1 MRQPVRTLNAA
12 AQELQFDQKSSSR
25 MPPTRSK
32 RTTIVDTDPG
42 QDDAIAL
49 LFALAASDRLD
60 LLAITAVAGNLPLDL
75 TSRNARIV
83 REWANRP
90 EVPVYAGC
98 HKPLVRELV
107 TAEHVH
113 GKTGLDGVP
122 LPESEGELAPGHAV
136 DFLIKTLSAAPEHS
150 VTLCTIGPLTNIA
163 TALIQAPNV
172 KNGIE
177 EIVMMGGAY
186 FKRGNV
192 TPVAEF
198 NVYADPDAAAIVF
211 QSGVPI
217 IVFPLDVTY
226 KALAT
231 PGRIE
236 RLKKLGN
243 QAGKLIAQILASHE
257 RHDIEKFGLED
268 GPLHDPCVIGYV
280 LNPSLFSGKR
290 VNVAIETESELTI
303 GETVVDWNEVTG
315 RQPNALWINE
325 IDSDGFY
332 SLLTETVRRLP

>member
-1 MRQPVRTLNAA
+1 
-12 AQELQFDQKSSSR
+12 
-25 MPPTRSK
+25 MPPNRSR
-32 RTTIVDTDPG
+32 RTIIVDTDPG

-49 LFALAASDRLD
+49 LFALAADDRLD
-60 LLAITAVAGNLPLDL
+60 LLAITAVAGNVPLDL

-83 REWANRP
+83 RGWANRR

-98 HKPLVRELV
+98 HQPIARELI

-113 GKTGLDGVP
+113 GRTGLDGVP
-122 LPESEGELAPGHAV
+122 LPEPQGELASGHAV
-136 DFLIKTLSAAPEHS
+136 DFLIKTLAAAPAGS
-150 VTLCTIGPLTNIA
+150 VTLCSIGPLTNIA
-163 TALIQAPNV
+163 TALMQAPHL
-172 KNGIE
+172 KTAIE

-198 NVYADPDAAAIVF
+198 NVYADPHAAAVIF
-211 QSGVPI
+211 QSGVP
-217 IVFPLDVTY
+217 VTVLPLDVTY

-231 PGRIE
+231 PSRIE

-257 RHDIEKFGLED
+257 RHDIEKFGLEG

-280 LNPSLFSGKR
+280 LDSSLFSGKR
-290 VNVAIETESELTI
+290 VNVAIETESQLTV

-315 RQPNALWINE
+315 RPPNALWINE

-332 SLLTETVRRLP
+332 SLLAETVRRLP